1 MKRSVQPRHVWRPR
15 VQQKQKLSYAQV
27 VVDKKVSCSQESEKA
42 SCSQEVEGMKSIS
55 VKVESSSWL
64 DGCFVGHF
72 VDIPNI
78 QAVKESYIMGGFIL
92 VRLRYLGEKFVL
104 MSCDNVGI
112 IGKLIEDNKDWFDG
126 MFESVHPWNDAF
138 TVNEKFAWVR
148 CRGIPLQ
155 LWCSSCFECI
165 GALVGKVVEV
175 DKATVKRE
183 VLEFA
188 CLRVKIPVGGT
199 INMVKEVWGDDYMV
213 NSVAGSEDGGGASVE
228 SVFSEYREGDV
239 GCGEEVTVQCQ
250 EAWEES
256 LIDAVCQRHANY
268 SELETQRSGGGA
280 RESVLLNERVLNG
293 LVGLNEVNANHLPC
307 NFKEGVST
315 ADVACQRHGGGGA
328 SERVLLNEGML
339 SRQPSFNE
347 EYAKHSF
354 NEEHADYLS
363 SDFKEG
369 VNYADVACLRHYGGG
384 ARERVSLNKE
394 VLSGQPD
401 FIEEHAKHSFNEE
414 HAIYLSHGFKEG
426 VNNVDVACKKLSGG
440 GARERVILNEG
451 LLSDQSGFIEEH
463 TNLNFNEEHAEY
475 LSCGFKEG
483 ASNEDVEWSAD
494 ADGCW
499 FGPSH
504 AHVEVTRWVG
514 GTFGLGPDLDKLEQS
529 EMKGNGLEVGANP
542 NREAGSVRRQSKF
555 VGAGW
560 GRSSVKGGKRRG
572 AGWEEEGWQGRDGD
586 GARDDVGV
594 REGNKVCDGD
604 GVHRHKLLEVVNSRG
619 ESGSGIGETCL
630 NVRTVKIKEV
640 ALVMESSETFHPLY
654 LSSRK
659 MAGIGKEVSGLA
671 EPPFA
676 DNNLFEVRV
685 DQAGFLGQQPVTRI
699 DVNVTADSAIEN
711 CNKIYRLKNE
721 KKRGY

>member
-1 MKRSVQPRHVWRPR
+1 MCGGREYNRNRRCPMLRWLRIR
-15 VQQKQKLSYAQV
+15 KLL
-27 VVDKKVSCSQESEKA
+27 
-42 SCSQEVEGMKSIS
+42 
-55 VKVESSSWL
+55 VK
-64 DGCFVGHF
+64 
-72 VDIPNI
+72 
-78 QAVKESYIMGGFIL
+78 
-92 VRLRYLGEKFVL
+92 
-104 MSCDNVGI
+104 
-112 IGKLIEDNKDWFDG
+112 
-126 MFESVHPWNDAF
+126 
-138 TVNEKFAWVR
+138 
-148 CRGIPLQ
+148 
-155 LWCSSCFECI
+155 
-165 GALVGKVVEV
+165 
-175 DKATVKRE
+175 
-183 VLEFA
+183 
-188 CLRVKIPVGGT
+188 
-199 INMVKEVWGDDYMV
+199 WGDDYMV

-293 LVGLNEVNANHLPC
+293 LVGLNEENANHLPC

-315 ADVACQRHGGGGA
+315 ADVARQRHGGGGA

-339 SRQPSFNE
+339 SGQPGFNE

-369 VNYADVACLRHYGGG
+369 VNYADMACLRHYGGR

-401 FIEEHAKHSFNEE
+401 FIEEHA
-414 HAIYLSHGFKEG
+414 IYLSHGFKEG
-426 VNNVDVACKKLSGG
+426 VNNADVACKKVSGG

-451 LLSDQSGFIEEH
+451 LLSDQPGFNEEH

-483 ASNEDVEWSAD
+483 VSNEDAEWSAN

-499 FGPSH
+499 FGPSQ

-514 GTFGLGPDLDKLEQS
+514 GTFGLGPDLDELEQS
-529 EMKGNGLEVGANP
+529 GMKGNGLEVGANP
-542 NREAGSVRRQSKF
+542 NREAGRLHI
-555 VGAGW
+555 GAG
-560 GRSSVKGGKRRG
+560 GMEDKFATACGGSPGSPGLVGVVSASKEEDGGEQDR
-572 AGWEEEGWQGRDGD
+572 EEEGLQGRDRD

-594 REGNKVCDGD
+594 REGNEVCNGD
-604 GVHRHKLLEVVNSRG
+604 GVHRHKSREVVDSRG
-619 ESGSGIGETCL
+619 ESGLGISEACL

-640 ALVMESSETFHPLY
+640 ARVMESSENFHPLC

-671 EPPFA
+671 EPPFVN
-676 DNNLFEVRV
+676 NNLFEVRV

-699 DVNVTADSAIEN
+699 DVNVMGIVQLRIVTEST
-711 CNKIYRLKNE
+711 
-721 KKRGY
+721 G